1 MEKGGNRGRS
11 GGQPQ
16 ERPPTPLG
24 KSAAKGRKGPHSASV
39 FLDLENETMAAPDV
53 LQDVQSGLE
62 RLSLCLDRCGEAL
75 AMAPS
80 GAAGAADSWE
90 EAKSR

>member
-1 MEKGGNRGRS
+1 MC
-11 GGQPQ
+11 
-16 ERPPTPLG
+16 
-24 KSAAKGRKGPHSASV
+24 V
-39 FLDLENETMAAPDV
+39 FPDLENDTMAASAPAAPDV

-62 RLSLCLDRCGEAL
+62 HLSLCLDRCGEAL

>member
-1 MEKGGNRGRS
+1 MESQLRKCGNW
-11 GGQPQ
+11 
-16 ERPPTPLG
+16 
-24 KSAAKGRKGPHSASV
+24 KGPHFDECV
-39 FLDLENETMAAPDV
+39 FPDLENETMAAAAPDV
-53 LQDVQSGLE
+53 LRDVQSGLE